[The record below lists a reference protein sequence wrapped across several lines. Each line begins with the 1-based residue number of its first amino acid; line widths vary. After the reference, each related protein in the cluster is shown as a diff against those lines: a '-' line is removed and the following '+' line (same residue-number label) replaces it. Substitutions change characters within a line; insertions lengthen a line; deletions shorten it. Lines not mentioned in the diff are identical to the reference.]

1 MGRFLIRR
9 VAFAVISL
17 WLLSVLVF
25 VAAHVLPGNVGR
37 RILGAFASPQAV
49 ASLNRQLGV
58 NRPLPVQYWSWLAG
72 ALHLDFGQSLAYRQ
86 PVSTLLGPALLN
98 SLELAAVAFVIV
110 VPLAIAGGVVAAL
123 NRGRPLDR
131 IITVTGLSATV
142 VPEFV
147 SGIVLILLLGI
158 VIRLF
163 PVTAT
168 PPPGSGALTQLYY
181 LILPAMP
188 LVLVLFGYIARIA
201 RAGMIEALDADYTRT
216 AYLKGLSA
224 RTVIWRHV
232 LRNALLPTIAVIAT
246 QTGYLI
252 GGLVVIETIFNY
264 HGIGQLLFTAAQK
277 KDFPVLQAAVM
288 VIGVVYLAATLI
300 ADIAYSL
307 LNPRIRLG
315 GAG

>member
-1 MGRFLIRR
+1 MARFLIRR
-9 VAFAVISL
+9 IAFAVITL

-25 VAAHVLPGNVGR
+25 LGAHVLPGDVGR
-37 RILGAFASPQAV
+37 RILGAFASPRAV
-49 ASLNRQLGV
+49 ANLDRQLGV
-58 NRPLPVQYWSWLAG
+58 DKPLPVQYLNWLSG
-72 ALHLDFGQSLAYRQ
+72 AVRFNFGSSLAYRQ
-86 PVSTLLGPALLN
+86 PVSSLLGPALLN
-98 SLELAAVAFVIV
+98 SLKLAAVAFVIV
-110 VPLAIAGGVVAAL
+110 VPLGVVGGVIAAL

-131 IITVTGLSATV
+131 IITVSGLSGTV

-168 PPPGSGALTQLYY
+168 APPGSGALTQLYY
-181 LILPAMP
+181 LILPALP

-201 RAGMIEALDADYTRT
+201 RAGMIDALDADYTRT
-216 AYLKGLSA
+216 AYLKGLSR

-264 HGIGQLLFTAAQK
+264 HGIGQLLFTAAQQ
-277 KDFPVLQAAVM
+277 KDFPLIQATVM
-288 VIGVVYLAATLI
+288 VIGVVYLVATLL
-300 ADIAYSL
+300 ADITYSL

-315 GAG
+315 GAR

>member
-1 MGRFLIRR
+1 VARFLIRR
-9 VAFAVISL
+9 IAFAVITL

-25 VAAHVLPGNVGR
+25 LGAHVLPGDVGR
-37 RILGAFASPQAV
+37 RILGAFASPRAV
-49 ASLNRQLGV
+49 ANLDRQLGV
-58 NRPLPVQYWSWLAG
+58 DKPLPVQYLNWLSG
-72 ALHLDFGQSLAYRQ
+72 AVRFNFGSSLAYRQ
-86 PVSTLLGPALLN
+86 PVSSLLGPALLN
-98 SLELAAVAFVIV
+98 SLKLAAVAFVIV
-110 VPLAIAGGVVAAL
+110 VPLGVVGGVIAAL

-131 IITVTGLSATV
+131 IITVSGLSGTV

-168 PPPGSGALTQLYY
+168 APPGSGALTQLYY
-181 LILPAMP
+181 LILPALP

-201 RAGMIEALDADYTRT
+201 RAGMIDALDADYTRT
-216 AYLKGLSA
+216 AYLKGLSR

-264 HGIGQLLFTAAQK
+264 HGIGQLLFTAAQQ
-277 KDFPVLQAAVM
+277 KDFPLIQATVM
-288 VIGVVYLAATLI
+288 VIGVVYLVATLL
-300 ADIAYSL
+300 ADITYSL

-315 GAG
+315 GAR